1 MHTTDLLFW
10 IKATPFQPFRVTL
23 NSGRIYTVRHPETV
37 RLLRGSFIL
46 FTPIGY
52 DEPDVFDAEMI
63 GLNLIERIA
72 PAPVAAH

>member
-23 NSGRIYTVRHPETV
+23 NSGRIYTVRHSETV
-37 RLLRGSFIL
+37 RLLRGSFVL
-46 FTPIGY
+46 FTPLA
-52 DEPDVFDAEMI
+52 DMPDVFDAEMI
-63 GLNLIERIA
+63 GLNLIERIE